1 MYGSEEI
8 VGPVSIGAKE
18 VRLVARGGHAG
29 DVVDHVLV
37 PYRVGQGGCV
47 VQIAGALPTPELCEE
62 FVVAGGAAQRGD
74 LIPIPHQSFDEV
86 TPDEPRRACHQRLH
100 TGRSYMR

>member
-18 VRLVARGGHAG
+18 FRLVASGGHAG
-29 DVVDHVLV
+29 DVVDDVLV
-37 PYRVGQGGCV
+37 PYRVGQGGHV
-47 VQIAGALPTPELCEE
+47 VQIARDLPNPKVGEE
-62 FVVAGGAAQRGD
+62 FGFAGGADQRGD
-74 LIPIPHQSFDEV
+74 FIPIPNQGFDEM
-86 TPDEPRRACHQRLH
+86 TPDEPRRPGHQRLH